1 MEEGVLIV
9 DTLYVYFH
17 FYSPYVCVRGW
28 GGLTSRSGTLS
39 VNLYREICW
48 SVDSDYRIYAF
59 RVHVY
64 VFCYFLKVVNLKT
77 CP

>member
-28 GGLTSRSGTLS
+28 GLTSGSGTLS